1 MVAGNRQ
8 EIVVMPLNRL
18 LALGLALLFTAG
30 LATSSAAGD
39 WSKIRIGTEGAYAP
53 FNFHDAAGKLQGFDI
68 DIVQALCDRMGA
80 KCEFIALQFDGII
93 LALQNNQIDA
103 IATSM
108 AITEKRKKVVDF
120 TDKYW
125 IRHAR
130 FMSCTTA
137 PVEDTSPAAMKG
149 RAIGTQGGTVS
160 DDFLEAEYKGAD
172 VRLYKTMDE
181 AYQDAA
187 AGRLDAVL
195 AGEAVSFDFMRKEPG
210 KNCKF
215 VGERLPD
222 GKYFGAGVGIAVRK
236 TDTDL
241 RDKLNAAMKQIRAD
255 GTYEAINKKY
265 FPFSI
270 Y

>member
-1 MVAGNRQ
+1 
-8 EIVVMPLNRL
+8 MPLNRV
-18 LALGLALLFTAG
+18 LALGLALLLMAG
-30 LATSSAAGD
+30 LATTSRAGD

-53 FNFHDAAGKLQGFDI
+53 FNYHDAAGKLQGFDI
-68 DIVQALCDRMGA
+68 EIAQALCDRIGA
-80 KCEFIALQFDGII
+80 KCEFIALAFDGII

-120 TDKYW
+120 TDRYW
-125 IRHAR
+125 TRHAR
-130 FMSCTTA
+130 FMSCATP
-137 PVEDTSPAAMKG
+137 PVEDISPAAMKG
-149 RAIGTQGGTVS
+149 RAIGTQQGTVS
-160 DDFLEAEYKGAD
+160 DDFLEDGYKSSD
-172 VRLYKTMDE
+172 IRLYKSMDE

-195 AGEAVSFDFMRKEPG
+195 AGEAVSFDFMRKQPD
-210 KNCKF
+210 KKCKF
-215 VGERLPD
+215 AGERLPD
-222 GKYFGAGVGIAVRK
+222 GKFFGGGVGIAVRK
-236 TDTDL
+236 TDGDL
-241 RDKLNAAMKQIRAD
+241 REKLNAALKQILAD